1 MRIQYPKSFLKLL
14 LLGYA
19 VAILPLMLAFIN
31 TNIAL
36 NDLSKKS
43 QLTINNAVN
52 ATRSSLVLQ
61 QQLHLMERSSR
72 QYFILQDA
80 DLLKNYKSARAT
92 FMHAIH
98 ELQVIHTEN
107 SVQQKLAQLETLTN
121 KTHDAIM
128 NAQINVADRSKL
140 LGAFNQIANQ
150 VEVIIQENN
159 RVIDQTSI
167 QLDRESKY
175 AQSRFFLQSLI
186 LIPLSL
192 FITAV
197 IAYLLARP
205 IRRMDNAIKDLGHG
219 DYHQAISIDG
229 PGDLRMLGQRLDWL
243 RLALLNLKEQK
254 QQFLQHISHELKTP
268 LTAIREAAELLNDEV
283 GGKLSAQQQ
292 EIITIMRDNSLKL
305 QKMIEHLLNFTKME
319 SDKSPL
325 VIKSIDVIPFFKQV
339 TDSHALSI
347 RNKNLLIN
355 TQFELEVLIA
365 DESQLII
372 VLDNLISNAIK
383 FTPVNGEITIKT
395 KQDKHWQSIEIIDS
409 GPGLSLAD
417 KARLFDPFYQGN
429 ASYQGLVNSSGLGLS
444 IAKSLIEAH
453 HGAIELAESQ
463 TGAYFILRLP
473 KKMHALQEST

>member
-52 ATRSSLVLQ
+52 ATRASLVLQ

-80 DLLKNYKSARAT
+80 DLLKNYESARST
-92 FMHAIH
+92 FMQAIH
-98 ELQVIHTEN
+98 ELQVLHTEN
-107 SVQQKLAQLETLTN
+107 SVQQKLAQLEDLSN

-128 NAQINVADRSKL
+128 NTQINVADKSKL

-150 VEVIIQENN
+150 VEMIIQENN

-167 QLDRESKY
+167 QLDQESKY
-175 AQSRFFLQSLI
+175 SQSRFFLQSLI

-292 EIITIMRDNSLKL
+292 EIITIMRENSLKL

-339 TDSHALSI
+339 KDSHALSI

-355 TQFELEVLIA
+355 THFELEVLIA

-383 FTPVNGEITIKT
+383 YTPVNGEITIKT
-395 KQDKHWQSIEIIDS
+395 KQDKYWQTIEIIDS

-453 HGAIELAESQ
+453 HGAIELSESQ
-463 TGAYFILRLP
+463 TGAHFILRLP
-473 KKMHALQEST
+473 KKMQALQEST